1 MFGSKYPR
9 DFVQKV
15 YLMNNKDFEMTLDKF
30 LTENLPELDTKPQL
44 TIIETT

>member
-1 MFGSKYPR
+1 
-9 DFVQKV
+9 
-15 YLMNNKDFEMTLDKF
+15 MNNKDFEMTLDKF